1 MSLIDPVNPTFC
13 DPFSPLDNL
22 DLKPAMATL
31 ELTNENLRSTID
43 NNDIVLIDFWASWC
57 GPCQSFAPVFEKAS
71 EQNPDMV
78 FAKVNTEEQME
89 LAAQFQVRSIPMLA
103 IFKEQVLIFAQPGAL
118 PASALDQLIEQAK
131 ALDMDKVRAEIAEQQ
146 NKKA

>member
-1 MSLIDPVNPTFC
+1 
-13 DPFSPLDNL
+13 
-22 DLKPAMATL
+22 MATL

>member
-1 MSLIDPVNPTFC
+1 
-13 DPFSPLDNL
+13 
-22 DLKPAMATL
+22 MATL

-43 NNDIVLIDFWASWC
+43 DNDIVFIDFWASWC

-89 LAAQFQVRSIPMLA
+89 LAAQFQVRSIPMLV
-103 IFKEQVLIFAQPGAL
+103 IFREQIVIFAQPGAL
-118 PASALDQLIEQAK
+118 PASALDQLIEQARG
-131 ALDMDKVRAEIAEQQ
+131 LDMDKVRAEIAEQQ